1 MRKYEKIVF
10 FTGAGMSAESGI
22 HTYRGEGGI
31 WDSYKWRDVACQK
44 AFETDPRRV
53 LDFHEKRRMEALEA
67 TPHNGHQII
76 KNLENELGQ
85 VDIIT
90 QNIDGMHQRADS
102 KNVLELH
109 GSLWRMRCD
118 HDNLTINDLE
128 NYKYV
133 KRMCKCGSWLRPDIV
148 WFEDSL
154 DQKIMNRAAAIISDC
169 DLFVS
174 IGTSGLVWPAAG
186 YINLAKNSG
195 ALCVDINPEEG
206 NFNSVFDVKIRDIA
220 SKGLDQLLKIL
231 RPN

>member
-1 MRKYEKIVF
+1 MRKDEKIVF

-31 WDSYKWRDVACQK
+31 WDSYKWRDVACQE

-76 KNLENELGQ
+76 KNLENELDQ

-90 QNIDGMHQRADS
+90 QNIDGMHQRAYS

-109 GSLWRMRCD
+109 GSLWRLRCD
-118 HDNLTINDLE
+118 EDNYTINDLE
-128 NYKYV
+128 NHKYV

-154 DQKIMNRAAAIISDC
+154 DHKIMNRAAAIISDC

-220 SKGLDQLLKIL
+220 SKGLDKLLKIL

>member
-1 MRKYEKIVF
+1 MRKDEKIVF

-22 HTYRGEGGI
+22 HIYRGEGGI
-31 WDSYKWRDVACQK
+31 WDSYNWRDVACQE

-76 KNLENELGQ
+76 KNLEDELDQ

-90 QNIDGMHQRADS
+90 QNIDGMHQRAYS

-109 GSLWRMRCD
+109 GSLWRLRCD
-118 HDNLTINDLE
+118 EDNYTINDLE

-154 DQKIMNRAAAIISDC
+154 DHKIMNRAAAIISDC

-220 SKGLDQLLKIL
+220 SKGLDKLLKIL

>member
-53 LDFHEKRRMEALEA
+53 LDFHEKRRMEALEG

-90 QNIDGMHQRADS
+90 QNIDGMHQRAHS
-102 KNVLELH
+102 KNILELH
-109 GSLWRMRCD
+109 GSLWRLRCD
-118 HDNLTINDLE
+118 EDNSTINDLE

-133 KRMCKCGSWLRPDIV
+133 KRMCKCGSWLRPNIV

-206 NFNSVFDVKIRDIA
+206 NFNGVFDVKIRDIA
-220 SKGLDQLLKIL
+220 SKGLGKLLKIL

>member
-53 LDFHEKRRMEALEA
+53 LDFHEKRRMEALEG

-76 KNLENELGQ
+76 KNLEKELGQ

-90 QNIDGMHQRADS
+90 QNIDGMHQRAHS
-102 KNVLELH
+102 KNILELH
-109 GSLWRMRCD
+109 GSLWRLRCD
-118 HDNLTINDLE
+118 EDNSTINDLE

-133 KRMCKCGSWLRPDIV
+133 KRMCKCGSWLRPNIV

-206 NFNSVFDVKIRDIA
+206 NFNGVFDVKIRDIA
-220 SKGLDQLLKIL
+220 SKGLGKLLKIL

>member
-22 HTYRGEGGI
+22 HTYRGQGGI
-31 WDSYKWRDVACQK
+31 WNSYKWRDVACQK
-44 AFETDPRRV
+44 AFETNPRRV
-53 LDFHEKRRMEALEA
+53 LDFHEKRRMESLEA

-90 QNIDGMHQRADS
+90 QNIDGMHQRAYS

-109 GSLWRMRCD
+109 GSLWRLRCD
-118 HDNLTINDLE
+118 EDNSTINDLE

-154 DQKIMNRAAAIISDC
+154 DHKIMNRAAAIISDC

-220 SKGLDQLLKIL
+220 SKGLDKLLKIL

>member
-1 MRKYEKIVF
+1 MRKDEKIVF

-22 HTYRGEGGI
+22 HIYRGEGGI
-31 WDSYKWRDVACQK
+31 WDSYNWRDVACQE

-76 KNLENELGQ
+76 KNLENELDQ

-90 QNIDGMHQRADS
+90 QNIDGMHQRAYS

-109 GSLWRMRCD
+109 GSLWRLRCD
-118 HDNLTINDLE
+118 EDNYTINDLE

-154 DQKIMNRAAAIISDC
+154 DHKIMNRAAAIISDC

-195 ALCVDINPEEG
+195 ALCVDINSEEG

-220 SKGLDQLLKIL
+220 SKGLDKLLKIL

>member
-31 WDSYKWRDVACQK
+31 WNSYKWRDVACQK
-44 AFETDPRRV
+44 AFETNPRRV

-90 QNIDGMHQRADS
+90 QNIDGMHQRAYS

-109 GSLWRMRCD
+109 GSLWRLRCD
-118 HDNLTINDLE
+118 EDNSTINDLE

-154 DQKIMNRAAAIISDC
+154 DHKIMNRAAAVISDC

-195 ALCVDINPEEG
+195 ALCVDINPEDG

-220 SKGLDQLLKIL
+220 SKGLNKLLKIL
-231 RPN
+231 RSN

>member
-1 MRKYEKIVF
+1 MRKDEKIVF

-31 WDSYKWRDVACQK
+31 WDSYNWRDVACQE

-76 KNLENELGQ
+76 KNLENELDQ

-90 QNIDGMHQRADS
+90 QNIDGMHQRAYS

-109 GSLWRMRCD
+109 GSLWRLRCD
-118 HDNLTINDLE
+118 EDNYTINDLE

-154 DQKIMNRAAAIISDC
+154 DHKIMNRAAAIISDC

-220 SKGLDQLLKIL
+220 SKGLDKLLKIL

>member
-1 MRKYEKIVF
+1 MRKDEKIVF

-31 WDSYKWRDVACQK
+31 WNSYKWRDVACQK
-44 AFETDPRRV
+44 AFETNPRRV

-90 QNIDGMHQRADS
+90 QNIDGMHQRAYS

-109 GSLWRMRCD
+109 GSLWRLRCD
-118 HDNLTINDLE
+118 EDNYTINDLE

-154 DQKIMNRAAAIISDC
+154 DHKIMNRAAAIISDC

-220 SKGLDQLLKIL
+220 SKGLDKLLKIL

>member
-1 MRKYEKIVF
+1 MINELFI
-10 FTGAGMSAESGI
+10 TGAGVSADSGI
-22 HTYRGEGGI
+22 PTFRGNDGFWTIGSINYTPQEMATRKKFEENPDEFLL
-31 WDSYKWRDVACQK
+31 WYYKRFAK
-44 AFETDPRRV
+44 Y
-53 LDFHEKRRMEALEA
+53 
-67 TPHNGHQII
+67 
-76 KNLENELGQ
+76 KNVQPNSTHKWLADKYL
-85 VDIIT
+85 IT
-90 QNIDGMHQRADS
+90 QNIDGMHQRAYS

-109 GSLWRMRCD
+109 GSLWRLRCD
-118 HDNLTINDLE
+118 EDNYTINDLE

-154 DQKIMNRAAAIISDC
+154 DHKIMNRAAAIISDC

-220 SKGLDQLLKIL
+220 SKGLDKLLKIL
-231 RPN
+231 RPILG

>member
-1 MRKYEKIVF
+1 MRKDEKIVF

-31 WDSYKWRDVACQK
+31 WDSYNWRDVACQE
-44 AFETDPRRV
+44 AFETDPIGV

-90 QNIDGMHQRADS
+90 QNIDGMHQRAYS

-109 GSLWRMRCD
+109 GSLWRLRCD
-118 HDNLTINDLE
+118 EDNYTINDLE

-154 DQKIMNRAAAIISDC
+154 DHKIMNRAAAIISDC

-220 SKGLDQLLKIL
+220 SKGLDKLLKIL

>member
-1 MRKYEKIVF
+1 MSNIDINSFVKILTDGLKFYLKNEKVKIV
-10 FTGAGMSAESGI
+10 ES
-22 HTYRGEGGI
+22 
-31 WDSYKWRDVACQK
+31 
-44 AFETDPRRV
+44 
-53 LDFHEKRRMEALEA
+53 DF
-67 TPHNGHQII
+67 Q
-76 KNLENELGQ
+76 NLENELGQ

-90 QNIDGMHQRADS
+90 QNIDGMHQRAYS

-109 GSLWRMRCD
+109 GSLWRLRCD
-118 HDNLTINDLE
+118 EDNSTINDLE

-154 DQKIMNRAAAIISDC
+154 DHKIMNKAAAIISDC

-206 NFNSVFDVKIRDIA
+206 NFNNVFDVKIRDIA
-220 SKGLDQLLKIL
+220 SKGLDKLLKFL

>member
-1 MRKYEKIVF
+1 MRKNEKIVF

-22 HTYRGEGGI
+22 HIYRGEGGI
-31 WDSYKWRDVACQK
+31 WDSYNWRDVACQE

-76 KNLENELGQ
+76 KNLEDELDQ

-90 QNIDGMHQRADS
+90 QNIDGMHQRAYS

-109 GSLWRMRCD
+109 GSLWRLRCD
-118 HDNLTINDLE
+118 EDNYTINDLE

-154 DQKIMNRAAAIISDC
+154 DHKIMNRAAAIISDC

-195 ALCVDINPEEG
+195 ALCVDINPEDG

-220 SKGLDQLLKIL
+220 SKGLNKLLKIL
-231 RPN
+231 RSN

>member
-1 MRKYEKIVF
+1 MRKNEKIVF

-22 HTYRGEGGI
+22 HIYRGEGGI
-31 WDSYKWRDVACQK
+31 WDSYNWRDVACQE

-76 KNLENELGQ
+76 KNLENELDQ

-90 QNIDGMHQRADS
+90 QNIDGMHQRAYS

-109 GSLWRMRCD
+109 GSLWRLRCD
-118 HDNLTINDLE
+118 EDNYTINDLE

-154 DQKIMNRAAAIISDC
+154 DHKIMNRAAAIISDC

-220 SKGLDQLLKIL
+220 SKGLDKLLKIL

>member
-1 MRKYEKIVF
+1 MREDEKIVF

-31 WDSYKWRDVACQK
+31 WNSYKWRDVACQK
-44 AFETDPRRV
+44 AFETNPRRV

-67 TPHNGHQII
+67 TPHSGHQII

-90 QNIDGMHQRADS
+90 QNIDGMHQRAYS

-109 GSLWRMRCD
+109 GSLWRLRCD
-118 HDNLTINDLE
+118 EDNYTINDLE

-154 DQKIMNRAAAIISDC
+154 DHKIMNRAAAIISDC

-220 SKGLDQLLKIL
+220 SKGLAKLLKIL

>member
-1 MRKYEKIVF
+1 MRKNEKIVF

-22 HTYRGEGGI
+22 HIYRGEGGI
-31 WDSYKWRDVACQK
+31 WDSYNWRDVACQE

-90 QNIDGMHQRADS
+90 QNIDGMHQRAYS

-109 GSLWRMRCD
+109 GSLWRLRCD
-118 HDNLTINDLE
+118 EDNYTINDLE

-154 DQKIMNRAAAIISDC
+154 DHKIMNRAAAIISDC

-220 SKGLDQLLKIL
+220 SKGLDKLLKIL

>member
-22 HTYRGEGGI
+22 HTYRGQGGI
-31 WDSYKWRDVACQK
+31 WNSYKWRDVACQK
-44 AFETDPRRV
+44 AFETNPRRV

-76 KNLENELGQ
+76 KNLENELDQ

-90 QNIDGMHQRADS
+90 QNIDGMHQRAYS

-109 GSLWRMRCD
+109 GSLWRLRCD
-118 HDNLTINDLE
+118 EDNYTINDLE

-154 DQKIMNRAAAIISDC
+154 DHKIMNRAAAIISDC

-220 SKGLDQLLKIL
+220 SKGLDKLLKIL

>member
-1 MRKYEKIVF
+1 MRKNEKIVF

-22 HTYRGEGGI
+22 HIYRGEGGI
-31 WDSYKWRDVACQK
+31 WDSYNWRDVACQE

-76 KNLENELGQ
+76 KNLEDELDQ

-90 QNIDGMHQRADS
+90 QNIDGMHQRAYS

-109 GSLWRMRCD
+109 GSLWRLRCD
-118 HDNLTINDLE
+118 EDNYTINDLE

-154 DQKIMNRAAAIISDC
+154 DHKIMNRAAAIISDC

-195 ALCVDINPEEG
+195 ALCVDINPEDG

-220 SKGLDQLLKIL
+220 SKGLDKLLKIL

>member
-31 WDSYKWRDVACQK
+31 WNSYKWRDVACQK
-44 AFETDPRRV
+44 AFETNPRRV

-67 TPHNGHQII
+67 SPHNGHQII

-90 QNIDGMHQRADS
+90 QNIDGMHQRAYS

-109 GSLWRMRCD
+109 GSLWRLRCD
-118 HDNLTINDLE
+118 EDNSTINDSE

-154 DQKIMNRAAAIISDC
+154 DHKIMNRAAAVISDC

-195 ALCVDINPEEG
+195 ALCVDINPEDG
-206 NFNSVFDVKIRDIA
+206 NFNSVFDIKIRDIA
-220 SKGLDQLLKIL
+220 SKGLNKLLKIL
-231 RPN
+231 RSN

>member
-1 MRKYEKIVF
+1 MRKNEKIVF

-22 HTYRGEGGI
+22 HIYRGEGGI
-31 WDSYKWRDVACQK
+31 WDSYNWRDVACQE

-76 KNLENELGQ
+76 KNLENELDQ

-90 QNIDGMHQRADS
+90 QNIDGMHQRAYS

-109 GSLWRMRCD
+109 GSLWRLRCD
-118 HDNLTINDLE
+118 EDNYTINDLE

-154 DQKIMNRAAAIISDC
+154 DHKIMNRAAAIISDC

-220 SKGLDQLLKIL
+220 SKGLNKLLKIL
-231 RPN
+231 RSN

>member
-22 HTYRGEGGI
+22 HTYRGQGGI
-31 WDSYKWRDVACQK
+31 WNSYKWRDVACQK
-44 AFETDPRRV
+44 AFETNPRRV
-53 LDFHEKRRMEALEA
+53 LDFHEKRRMEALDA

-90 QNIDGMHQRADS
+90 QNIDGMHQRAYS

-109 GSLWRMRCD
+109 GSLWRLRCD
-118 HDNLTINDLE
+118 EDNYTINDLE

-154 DQKIMNRAAAIISDC
+154 DHKIMNRAAAIISDC

-195 ALCVDINPEEG
+195 ALCIDINPEDG

-220 SKGLDQLLKIL
+220 SKGLDKLLKIL

>member
-1 MRKYEKIVF
+1 MRKDEKIVF

-31 WDSYKWRDVACQK
+31 WDSYKWRDVACQE
-44 AFETDPRRV
+44 AFETDPIGV

-76 KNLENELGQ
+76 KNLENELDQ

-90 QNIDGMHQRADS
+90 QNIDGMHQRAYS

-109 GSLWRMRCD
+109 GSLWRLRCD
-118 HDNLTINDLE
+118 EDNYTINDLE

-154 DQKIMNRAAAIISDC
+154 DHKIMNRAAAIISDC

-220 SKGLDQLLKIL
+220 SKGLDKLLKIL

>member
-154 DQKIMNRAAAIISDC
+154 DHKIMNRAAAIISGC

>member
-1 MRKYEKIVF
+1 MRKNEKIVF

-22 HTYRGEGGI
+22 HIYRGEGGI
-31 WDSYKWRDVACQK
+31 WDSYNWRDVACQE

-76 KNLENELGQ
+76 KNLENELDQ

-90 QNIDGMHQRADS
+90 QNIDGMHQRAYS

-109 GSLWRMRCD
+109 GSLWRLRCD
-118 HDNLTINDLE
+118 EDNYTINDLE

-154 DQKIMNRAAAIISDC
+154 DHKIMNRAAAIISDC

-195 ALCVDINPEEG
+195 ALCVDINPEGG
-206 NFNSVFDVKIRDIA
+206 NFNSVFDLKIRDIA
-220 SKGLDQLLKIL
+220 SKGLDKLLKIL

>member
-53 LDFHEKRRMEALEA
+53 LDFHEKRRMEALEG

-76 KNLENELGQ
+76 KNLEKELGQ

-90 QNIDGMHQRADS
+90 QNIDGMHQRAHS

-109 GSLWRMRCD
+109 GSLWRLRCD
-118 HDNLTINDLE
+118 EDNSTINDLE

-133 KRMCKCGSWLRPDIV
+133 KRMCKCGSWLRPNIV

-206 NFNSVFDVKIRDIA
+206 NFNGVFDVKIRDIA
-220 SKGLDQLLKIL
+220 SKGLGKLLKIL

>member
-1 MRKYEKIVF
+1 
-10 FTGAGMSAESGI
+10 
-22 HTYRGEGGI
+22 
-31 WDSYKWRDVACQK
+31 
-44 AFETDPRRV
+44 
-53 LDFHEKRRMEALEA
+53 
-67 TPHNGHQII
+67 
-76 KNLENELGQ
+76 
-85 VDIIT
+85 
-90 QNIDGMHQRADS
+90 MHQRAYS

-109 GSLWRMRCD
+109 GSLWRLRCD
-118 HDNLTINDLE
+118 EDNYTINDLE

-154 DQKIMNRAAAIISDC
+154 DHKIMNRAAAIISDC

-220 SKGLDQLLKIL
+220 SKGLDKLLKIL
-231 RPN
+231 RLN